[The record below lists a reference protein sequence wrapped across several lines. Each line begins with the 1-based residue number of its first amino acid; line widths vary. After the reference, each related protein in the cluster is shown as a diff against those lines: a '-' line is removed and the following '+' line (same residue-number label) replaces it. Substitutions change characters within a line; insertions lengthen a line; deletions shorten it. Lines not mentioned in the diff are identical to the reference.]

1 MNPSLCSRVR
11 LAAWHGAWLA
21 AWVSSFLLAWAD
33 VEPAFGLGVPL
44 VLTNAAAVRSLT
56 PEESARHL
64 PVRLR
69 GVITYY
75 FDPRAC
81 FIQDPSAGI
90 FVGNGSTGPR
100 LAPGDLVALEGT
112 TGAGEYAPIVQP
124 AKLEIIGHTNLP
136 APTRVSYEDLVMG
149 SEDSQWVEIAGLVR
163 AVFAETRDPTNGV
176 DLEIAVGGDRFTAF
190 VPGITESNLT
200 SLVDCEVKVR
210 GVCSTRFNRQRQL
223 FSIRFLVPFGENIAA
238 EKPAAEDVVAQ
249 PARPIGSLLRFT
261 VQPSAYGRRAKVA
274 GTVIMYQP
282 GSSLF
287 VQDKENGLYV
297 RTRQSDPLE
306 PGDRVELVGFPMK
319 GDYTP
324 ILEDAIWHKTGS
336 GPEPEPTL
344 IRPDDALGGLH
355 DCQLVTI
362 EGRLLDHAF
371 NNNELVLLL
380 ESDDWVFSAHLVC
393 NDPRSPLVKLENGSR
408 LRLTGVCRIE
418 VGDIWRAGSAWHA
431 KSFRVLLRR
440 PADMQVLKR
449 PPWWTLPRL
458 LWALGVLM
466 IVVIASLVWVG
477 MLRQKVGQQTELIRS
492 QRDVES
498 GLKER
503 YQDLFENANDLVY
516 THDLRGQITSINLA
530 GERLLG
536 SPRAEIIRKN
546 FLDFIVEE
554 QRPSAVLWLKQIV
567 DGAAV
572 SPVEWDFVPTS
583 GGRVQVEISTR
594 LIERGGRQV
603 EVEGIARDVT
613 EHRRLE
619 KEILETSTR
628 EQQRIGHDLH
638 DGVCQQLAGIG
649 FLSDILFDQLEE
661 QNRPEAAAARKITEL
676 VNQANKQARGMARGL
691 FPVRLEENGLAS
703 ALEELANSAGAFF
716 STKCEFQCEPRVVI
730 RDHSVA
736 QHLYYIAQEA
746 IINAAKHGKPRL
758 IQIHLKADGG
768 DGCLLLVRDDGSGL
782 PAMAAGTF
790 GMGLRIMKYRARL
803 IHATLQ
809 VHNRLEG
816 GVEILCRLIG

>member
-1 MNPSLCSRVR
+1 MV
-11 LAAWHGAWLA
+11 AWM
-21 AWVSSFLLAWAD
+21 SSVLLAQAD
-33 VEPAFGLGVPL
+33 GESNSDVGVPVL
-44 VLTNAAAVRSLT
+44 LTNAAAVRSLT
-56 PEESARHL
+56 PGESARHL

-81 FIQDPSAGI
+81 FIQDQSAGI
-90 FVGNGSTGPR
+90 FVGNGSKGPL
-100 LAPGDLVALEGT
+100 LAPGDLVILDGT

-124 AKLEIIGHTNLP
+124 SKMEVIGHTNLP
-136 APTRVSYEDLVMG
+136 APKRVSYEDLVMG
-149 SEDSQWVEIAGLVR
+149 SEDSQRVEITGLVR
-163 AVFAETRDPTNGV
+163 AVFAETREPTNGV

-190 VPGITESNLT
+190 VPSLTESALA
-200 SLVDCEVKVR
+200 SLVDSEVSVK

-223 FSIRFLVPFGENIAA
+223 FSIRFLVPFAEDIVT
-238 EKPAAEDVVAQ
+238 EKPAADDVLAQ
-249 PARPIGSLLRFT
+249 PARPIGSLMRFT
-261 VQPSAYGRRAKVA
+261 VQPSAYGRRVKVA
-274 GTVIMYQP
+274 GTVILDQP
-282 GSSLF
+282 GSSLV
-287 VQDKENGLYV
+287 VQDQENGLYV
-297 RTRQSDPLE
+297 QTRQSDQLV
-306 PGDRVELVGFPMK
+306 PGDRIELVGFPMK

-324 ILEDAIWHKTGS
+324 ILEDAIWHKISS

-344 IRPDDALGGLH
+344 IRPDDALDGLH

-380 ESDDWVFSAHLVC
+380 ESDNWVFSAHLLC
-393 NDPRSPLVKLENGSR
+393 NDPRSPLVRLENGSR

-431 KSFRVLLRR
+431 KSFRVLMRR
-440 PADMQVLKR
+440 PADMQVMRR

-466 IVVIASLVWVG
+466 VIVVASLFWVG
-477 MLRQKVGQQTELIRS
+477 MLRQKVGQQTELIRN

-498 GLKER
+498 ALKER

-516 THDLRGQITSINLA
+516 THDLNGQVTSINLA

-536 SPRAEIIRKN
+536 SHRAEIVRKK
-546 FLDFIVEE
+546 FMDFIAEE
-554 QRPSAVLWLKQIV
+554 QRPSAVQWLKQII
-567 DGAAV
+567 DGTAV
-572 SPVEWDFVPTS
+572 SPAEWDFIPAS
-583 GGRVQVEISTR
+583 GGRVQLEISTR
-594 LIERGGRQV
+594 LIEREGRQV
-603 EVEGIARDVT
+603 EVEGIGRDVT

-661 QNRPEAAAARKITEL
+661 KKRPEAEAAKKITDL
-676 VNQANKQARGMARGL
+676 VNLANKQARGMARGL

-703 ALEELANSAGAFF
+703 ALEELANHAGAFF
-716 STKCEFQCEPRVVI
+716 NTKCELHYEPRVVI

-736 QHLYYIAQEA
+736 QHLYYIAQES

-758 IQIHLKADGG
+758 IEIHVNADGAN
-768 DGCLLLVRDDGSGL
+768 GCRLIVRDDGAGM
-782 PAMAAGTF
+782 PAVAPGNL

-803 IHATLQ
+803 IHAALQ
-809 VHNRLEG
+809 VNNRLEG
-816 GVEILCRLIG
+816 GVEMVCRLIG